1 MRLVIEIR
9 LSSRWRLLVTGGPWL
24 REGHHYVNNK
34 IDLTVK
40 VLLDNNKKENQEGR
54 FMATPGQLMDEA
66 AEVTGS
72 NRSTVESLYNHLRDA
87 GEIPKGARGKNA
99 LRVTSTHAAKLLIAI
114 CKSEHVKDAADA
126 VRRYS
131 GLDAG
136 HSRRH
141 PLPKGEEIIVPGP
154 QWKIVTREFPRL
166 GKLKQHHC
174 LIHVLVALID
184 SYVDDPD
191 HAADVTVSFGSPYP
205 WAEASVVLEKRDD
218 AEWRVSVTYRHANY
232 DEEFGEE
239 DDPDFLALID
249 PSKERQRRKF
259 SKLGGDLNIT
269 AKITDKTLR
278 ALGELLR
285 DEGVAAPVSR

>member
-1 MRLVIEIR
+1 
-9 LSSRWRLLVTGGPWL
+9 
-24 REGHHYVNNK
+24 
-34 IDLTVK
+34 
-40 VLLDNNKKENQEGR
+40 
-54 FMATPGQLMDEA
+54 MDEA
-66 AEVTGS
+66 AAVTGS

-114 CKSEHVKDAADA
+114 CKSEHVKDAANA

-136 HSRRH
+136 ASRRY
-141 PLPKGEEIIVPGP
+141 PLPRGEELIVPGP
-154 QWKIVTREFPRL
+154 QWKIVSREFPRL
-166 GKLKQHHC
+166 GDLKHQHC
-174 LIHVLVALID
+174 LIDALVALID
-184 SYVDDPD
+184 SYIDDPD
-191 HAADVTVSFGSPYP
+191 HSANVTVSFGSPYP
-205 WAEASVVLEKRDD
+205 WAEASVILEKRND
-218 AEWRVSVTYRHANY
+218 AEWRVSVNY
-232 DEEFGEE
+232 TTPQISDDESREE

-278 ALGELLR
+278 AIGQLLR
-285 DEGVAAPVSR
+285 AEP